1 MALQHRLFS
10 LALSALLMAP
20 LAARADD
27 GVATA
32 QQAQNGWTH
41 DDQRD
46 RQERDRWHTT
56 HGVEGNSGNGWTS
69 TNDGHL
75 ATWDNGQVPG
85 NHQHIHGD
93 GCYHPAPTPPPP
105 EPPRHRWPRQQ
116 GRYELQTVQRWVPGH
131 YEQVWVERDCR
142 YKPRRNVTKCTGGYY
157 DQRWVPGYYQPVQE
171 WVWVEGRRRGG
182 RW

>member
-10 LALSALLMAP
+10 LALSAFLMAP

-27 GVATA
+27 ELTVAP
-32 QQAQNGWTH
+32 QAQNGWTY

-46 RQERDRWHTT
+46 QQERARWYSPDTNT
-56 HGVEGNSGNGWTS
+56 GN
-69 TNDGHL
+69 L
-75 ATWDNGQVPG
+75 AQWDNGQVPG
-85 NHQHIHGD
+85 NHQHIHGG

-105 EPPRHRWPRQQ
+105 EPPRHRWPREQ

-131 YEQVWVERDCR
+131 YEQVWVERECK
-142 YKPRRNVTKCTGGYY
+142 YKPRRNMTKCTGGYY

-171 WVWVEGRRRGG
+171 WVWVQGRRHGG